1 MNRTEISW
9 RKTSQLMNLQKRAVI
24 RYSEAFKQEVVA
36 EVESGRLN
44 CNQARKRYGL
54 SGGMVAYWLKRMG
67 KLDALPK
74 LIRVEKRDEKDKIEE
89 LERQIKELKNAL
101 ADTQVRYLIAE
112 SQLEIVCEQQ
122 GLDAEEIKK
131 KLKAKPSLKP

>member
-1 MNRTEISW
+1 
-9 RKTSQLMNLQKRAVI
+9 MNLQKRAVI

-44 CNQARKRYGL
+44 CSQATKRYGL
-54 SGGMVAYWLKRMG
+54 SGGMVTYWLKRMG

-131 KLKAKPSLKP
+131 KLKAKPSSKP